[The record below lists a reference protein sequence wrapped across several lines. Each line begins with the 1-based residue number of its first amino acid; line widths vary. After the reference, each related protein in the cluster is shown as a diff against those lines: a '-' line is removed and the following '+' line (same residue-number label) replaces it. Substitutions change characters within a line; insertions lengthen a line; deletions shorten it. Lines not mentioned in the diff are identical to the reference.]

1 MTAGQPDG
9 LLERRASDRRIERL
23 TEVSHAFTYAKSLQ
37 DILRLA
43 ADRAAEMLSAD
54 KAVLLL
60 VGDDGLLTVKASYGV
75 APEVVERFRE
85 SFDESL
91 IVRLQGLL
99 GAATAS
105 SFIGVPLV
113 VQGKVTGILAVLRE
127 SGGPATAADEWLL
140 SALADQTA
148 APLETARLNEA
159 VSRAALISENSR
171 LYEAERRARE
181 AAELARRDA
190 EAANRAKSEFLASMS
205 HELRT
210 PLNAIAGYAELLSL
224 GVRGP
229 ITDLQ
234 RDDLRRI
241 QHSQR
246 HLLGLVNDI
255 LNFAKLEA
263 GKIELAIVDS
273 PLAETLNA
281 IEMLVNPQLRA
292 RQLRYE
298 YTPCAATLTVRADPD
313 KLQQIVLN
321 LLSNA
326 VKFTEP
332 GGAITLRG
340 VADGDRVRVEV
351 SDTGCG
357 IPPDKL
363 ERIFDPFV
371 RLDSRFTRTTEGTG
385 LGLAIS
391 RELARR
397 MHGEVTVESRVG
409 VGSSFVL
416 ALPRGSSPP

>member
-1 MTAGQPDG
+1 
-9 LLERRASDRRIERL
+9 
-23 TEVSHAFTYAKSLQ
+23 
-37 DILRLA
+37 
-43 ADRAAEMLSAD
+43 MLSAD
-54 KAVLLL
+54 KAVLML
-60 VGDDGLLTVKASYGV
+60 VGDDGLLSVRASYGV
-75 APEVVERFRE
+75 APEVVDRFRE

-91 IVRLQGLL
+91 VVRLQGLL
-99 GAATAS
+99 GADTAS

-113 VQGKVTGILAVLRE
+113 VQGRVTGVLAVLRE
-127 SGGPATAADEWLL
+127 SGGAATAADEWLL
-140 SALADQTA
+140 GALADQTA
-148 APLETARLNEA
+148 APLETARLSEA
-159 VSRAALISENSR
+159 VSRAALLSENSR

-181 AAELARRDA
+181 AAELARREA

-263 GKIELAIVDS
+263 GKIELAIADT
-273 PLAETLNA
+273 PLADTLNA
-281 IEMLVNPQLRA
+281 IETLVGPQLRA
-292 RQLRYE
+292 KQLRYE
-298 YTPCAATLTVRADPD
+298 YTPCGAELTVHADPD

-326 VKFTEP
+326 VKFTEI

-340 VADGDRVRVEV
+340 VADGDRARVEV

-397 MHGEVTVESRVG
+397 MRGEVTVESRVG
-409 VGSSFVL
+409 VGSTFVL
-416 ALPRGSSPP
+416 TLPRGGSPPC